1 MKKFNAVLENVK
13 DELCSEFTAFFES
26 FNCQDLEKEEFI
38 EGLFMSYSFVEL
50 LYVLDK
56 NGVQISDNFVNPI
69 FLKRITVSGKGVDR
83 SGRIYYQEV
92 VKKRRCIVTEPYK
105 SISSPEITATV
116 AVPIMKDGEIE
127 CIVCLDLNLRA
138 VISKFE
144 GGKLRTKFE
153 AFTKFSYTTFAVFL
167 IFIAIKLLSFGVL
180 QIFQFKFDEEHIFE
194 SVILVTLSIAI
205 FDLAKTIFE
214 EEVLLYKDPRRHS
227 EIRKTI
233 TRFLAS
239 IIIAVSIEA
248 LMLVF
253 KFTISD
259 PSKLLYALGLFFGIG
274 FLIISLG
281 VYVFLGSKAEI
292 SIKRFEKENN

>member
-1 MKKFNAVLENVK
+1 MEKFNAILENVK
-13 DELCSEFTAFFES
+13 DELCSEFTAFFKS
-26 FNCQDLEKEEFI
+26 FNFQDLEKEEFI
-38 EGLFMSYSFVEL
+38 EGLFMNYPFVEL

-83 SGRIYYQEV
+83 SGRIYYQKV
-92 VKKRRCIVTEPYK
+92 VEKGRCIVTEPYK

-116 AVPIMKDGEIE
+116 AVPIIKDGEIE

-138 VISKFE
+138 VVSKFE
-144 GGKLRTKFE
+144 GGKLKTKFE
-153 AFTKFSYTTFAVFL
+153 VFTKFSYTMFVVFL
-167 IFIAIKLLSFGVL
+167 IFIAIKLLFFGVL
-180 QIFQFKFDEEHIFE
+180 QIFQFTFDEEHIFE
-194 SVILVTLSIAI
+194 SVILVTLSVAI

-281 VYVFLGSKAEI
+281 AYVFLGSKAEI
-292 SIKRFEKENN
+292 SIKRFEKENK